1 MTARAI
7 TLYEY
12 DERREFAR
20 WSLAGAI
27 VLAAHVAMGA
37 SYLMLRHAD
46 LSGMPLAPPVI
57 MDLAPLPVAPASDL
71 DIAVGPQ
78 MQESLVPPE
87 PKPQEQPDK
96 LEPPPPVENP
106 VVATPEPKP
115 KVEPKPEPKPKAPR
129 TTAAPRS
136 PLHTENIAAA
146 PAPGSSSASSFS
158 PSWVNMLFSHLL
170 RYRQYPSS
178 AQSNR
183 QEGVV
188 TLAFTMDRNGR
199 VLSRHIAH
207 SSGVAALDAEALAMI
222 ERAQPLPAFPP
233 NMPES
238 ARSFSAPIKFSLR

>member
-1 MTARAI
+1 MTAIA
-7 TLYEY
+7 LYDF

-20 WSLAGAI
+20 WSFAGAI
-27 VLAAHVAMGA
+27 VLAVYAGLAA
-37 SYLMLRHAD
+37 SYLLLRNPEPNGML
-46 LSGMPLAPPVI
+46 LAPPVI
-57 MDLAPLPVAPASDL
+57 IDLAPLPVAPASDL

-87 PKPQEQPDK
+87 PKPQVQPEK

-106 VVATPEPKP
+106 IVATPESTP
-115 KVEPKPEPKPKAPR
+115 KVEPKLEPKPKAPR

-136 PLHTENIAAA
+136 PDHTGNVAAA
-146 PAPGSSSASSFS
+146 PAPGSSSASSFP
-158 PSWVNMLFSHLL
+158 PSWISTLFSHLL

-178 AQSNR
+178 AQSAH

-188 TLAFTMDRNGR
+188 TLNFTMDRNGR
-199 VLSRHIAH
+199 VLSRHVVH
-207 SSGVAALDAEALAMI
+207 SSGYAALDAEALAMV

-238 ARSFSAPIKFSLR
+238 TRSFTAPIKFSLR